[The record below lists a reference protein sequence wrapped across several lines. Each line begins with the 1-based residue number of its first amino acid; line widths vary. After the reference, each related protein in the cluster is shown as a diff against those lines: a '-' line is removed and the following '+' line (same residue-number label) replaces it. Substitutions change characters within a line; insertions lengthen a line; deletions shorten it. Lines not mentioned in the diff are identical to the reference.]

1 MTLRKEDTMMVT
13 ENRDTRPAVKL
24 FNGKYTIE
32 SKQTGEHRTFWVR
45 TQEADAKF
53 AAGRRVVMLLT
64 GSQNDDLDCYTIFGF
79 ANQDGIFV
87 FPSKR
92 PGPDCTS
99 NKWVQFADLLWTL
112 ALDGAFSPWAAKG
125 FTILM
130 EGACARCNR
139 TLTTPE
145 SIRRGIG
152 PICAEL
158 GGF

>member
-1 MTLRKEDTMMVT
+1 MMAT
-13 ENRDTRPAVKL
+13 EPRVDGPAVKL
-24 FNGKYTIE
+24 FNGRYTIQ

-45 TQEADAKF
+45 TQEKDAKF
-53 AAGRRVVMLLT
+53 APGRRTVSLLT
-64 GSQNDDLDCYTIFGF
+64 GSQNDDPSCYTTFGF
-79 ANQDGIFV
+79 AEQDGIFV

-92 PGPDCTS
+92 PGPDCTTD
-99 NKWVQFADLLWTL
+99 NWLKYADLLWTL
-112 ALDGAFSPWAAKG
+112 ALDGAFSRWADKG

-152 PICAEL
+152 PICADL